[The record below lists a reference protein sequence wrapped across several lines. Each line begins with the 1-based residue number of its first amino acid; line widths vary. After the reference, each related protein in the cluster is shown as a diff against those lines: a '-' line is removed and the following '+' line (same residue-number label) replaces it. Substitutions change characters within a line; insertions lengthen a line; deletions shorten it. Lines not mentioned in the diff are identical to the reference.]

1 MERKAEWLMAHIEL
15 LKKTYL
21 DTKEKIETKILLEQ
35 ETIQIEDKI
44 ITVKEY
50 LEYLKKEIEE
60 NKSVLEKYIIL
71 IKESNPIEADLIYYV
86 LVLELNTSKAIKR
99 AAERYDKSERWIW
112 KKYYKKIKKFIE
124 KFSKYNDKM

>member
-60 NKSVLEKYIIL
+60 NKSVLEKYITL